1 MWRPMQRTAL
11 VVAALGTLW
20 LSVGTS
26 GQSTPA
32 PSTSNGEW
40 PHYTADLRGTKY
52 SPLDQINAS
61 NFNKLEIAWRFKTDS
76 LGTRPEYKLEGTPL
90 MVGGVLYATGGTR
103 RAVIALDA
111 QSGEL
116 LWVHRYPEG
125 PRGASAP
132 RQLSGRGL
140 SYWTDGRGDNRV
152 LYVTPGYRLIAL
164 NAKTGL
170 PIKSFGK
177 DGVVD
182 LKVGVVYGSGQQIDL
197 ETGEIGLHSTPT
209 VVKDSIIVGSSMK
222 EGMTIT
228 THNNTK
234 GLVRAFDARTGKL
247 QWTFNTIP
255 RPGEVGNDTWLNG
268 SWAVNGN
275 AGVWTQITV
284 DDELGLVYLPVESP
298 SSDYYGGKRPG
309 NNLYGES
316 LVCVDLK
323 TGQRKWHYQL
333 VHHPIWDHDISSAP
347 ILLDVT
353 VDGKPRKLVA
363 QPTKQSFLF
372 VFDRVTGEP
381 IWPIVE
387 TKVPPGDVPG
397 EWYSPTQPIPS
408 KPAAYGRPGLRIPD
422 ELIDFTPDMRTQ
434 AVENMKRY
442 KWGGDYPYSGTLYN
456 PPIVG
461 DVKGLLGALNLG
473 NASGGTNWPGAGAD
487 PETGIV
493 YAQANMSAFTPESVA
508 PPPPGFSDI
517 PYQAGVVGQPFR
529 LRVAAGTGTYAD
541 VNQAQRAAVE
551 EATSPAAPP
560 GAQPARA
567 FNAVEGLSMVK
578 PPYGVMSA
586 IDLRKGE
593 LKWQVPHGD
602 TPDAVRNHSKLKGI
616 TIPKTGQGGSVGVL
630 VTKTLVIAGDPLV
643 TTTPNHP
650 RGAMMRAYNKET
662 GQEVGAVWMPAQVS
676 GSPMTYRVGGRQYI
690 VIAVSGGN
698 YSGEYIAFA
707 LPASDLR
714 DTGGGGTQQ

>member
-1 MWRPMQRTAL
+1 MRRPTPRTAL
-11 VVAALGTLW
+11 LAL
-20 LSVGTS
+20 VS
-26 GQSTPA
+26 GLLGSAIVTTGQSPSTPA
-32 PSTSNGEW
+32 PSTRNGEW

-52 SPLDQINAS
+52 SPLDQIDAR
-61 NFNKLEIAWRFKTDS
+61 NFNQLEVAWRFKTDS

-90 MVGGVLYATGGTR
+90 MVGGVLYTTGGTR
-103 RAVIALDA
+103 RSVVALDA

-125 PRGASAP
+125 ARGAAAP
-132 RQLSGRGL
+132 RQLSGRGVA
-140 SYWTDGRGDNRV
+140 YWTDGRGDDRV

-164 NAKTGL
+164 NAKTGV
-170 PIKSFGK
+170 PVPSFGK
-177 DGVVD
+177 GGVVD
-182 LKVGVVYGSGQQIDL
+182 LKAGVVYGDGKQIDL
-197 ETGEIGLHSTPT
+197 EKGEIGLHSTPT
-209 VVKDSIIVGSSMK
+209 IVKDTIIVGSSMK
-222 EGMTIT
+222 EGMTIE

-255 RPGEVGNDTWLNG
+255 RPGEPGNDTWLNG

-284 DDELGLVYLPVESP
+284 DEELGLVYLPVESP

-323 TGQRKWHYQL
+323 TGQRKWHFQL

-353 VDGKPRKLVA
+353 LDGKPRKLVA
-363 QPTKQSFLF
+363 QPTKQSFLY

-381 IWPIVE
+381 VWPIVE
-387 TKVPPGDVPG
+387 TPVPPGDVPG

-408 KPAAYGRPGLRIPD
+408 KPAPYGRPGLKIPD
-422 ELIDFTPDMRTQ
+422 EVIDFTPELRAQ
-434 AVENMKRY
+434 AMENLKHY
-442 KWGGDYPYSGTLYN
+442 KWGGNFPFSGTLYN
-456 PPIVG
+456 PPILGSVT
-461 DVKGLLGALNLG
+461 GLQGAINLG

-493 YAQANMSAFTPESVA
+493 YAQANLSAFSPETLA
-508 PPPPGFSDI
+508 PPPAGFSDI
-517 PYQAGVVGQPFR
+517 PYQAGMVGQPFR

-541 VNQAQRAAVE
+541 VKQQAAEPAAS
-551 EATSPAAPP
+551 AAAGPAAP
-560 GAQPARA
+560 AY
-567 FNAVEGLSMVK
+567 NAVEGLSLVK

-586 IDLRKGE
+586 IDLRSGAV
-593 LKWQVPHGD
+593 KWQVPHGD
-602 TPDAVRNHSKLKGI
+602 TPDIVRNHPKLRGVQ
-616 TIPKTGQGGSVGVL
+616 IPKTGQGGSVGVL

-643 TTTPNHP
+643 TTTPQHP
-650 RGAMMRAYNKET
+650 RGAMMRAYDKQT
-662 GQEVGAVWMPAQVS
+662 GAEVGAVWMPAPVS

-707 LPASDLR
+707 LPSTGR
-714 DTGGGGTQQ
+714 DTSGTRE